1 MHPHRWHH
9 SFVRSYSVMSTAWV
23 PPNEQLFCLVSVPP
37 PPSPPPSHPS
47 VHPKMFC
54 WLINSGSLQTSSYD
68 GLSGQELVTEPDLT
82 PAFVW
87 AWPLSWLLNER
98 WRDEPL
104 KTPLNLLLPFPALP
118 FVGSKDHGDLLLC
131 LHQHVSLA
139 VTCSR
144 LNLFELFLMRKW
156 NGHTQHVWDDN
167 GWRQSSDADTV
178 RLQMQSNVRNI
189 RILVTCESC
198 IVCKISHCLFESVI
212 LKPMVL
218 HNLQRS
224 SLWLEH
230 SLPESVW
237 QQLMVYSARTPI
249 HIVDQYFF
257 KFHFIIHD
265 HSPLLLDTWKLKE
278 NPKHRSKTPY
288 LQWNVDSY
296 AFCHS
301 SAELLHLSNI
311 KKK

>member
-1 MHPHRWHH
+1 
-9 SFVRSYSVMSTAWV
+9 
-23 PPNEQLFCLVSVPP
+23 
-37 PPSPPPSHPS
+37 
-47 VHPKMFC
+47 
-54 WLINSGSLQTSSYD
+54 
-68 GLSGQELVTEPDLT
+68 
-82 PAFVW
+82 
-87 AWPLSWLLNER
+87 
-98 WRDEPL
+98 
-104 KTPLNLLLPFPALP
+104 
-118 FVGSKDHGDLLLC
+118 
-131 LHQHVSLA
+131 
-139 VTCSR
+139 
-144 LNLFELFLMRKW
+144 MRKW

-167 GWRQSSDADTV
+167 GWRQSSDADMV

-189 RILVTCESC
+189 KILVTCESC
-198 IVCKISHCLFESVI
+198 IVCKISHCLCESVI
-212 LKPMVL
+212 LKPMDL

-237 QQLMVYSARTPI
+237 QQLVVYSARTPI

-257 KFHFIIHD
+257 KFHFIIPD

-296 AFCHS
+296 FRAFYHS

-311 KKK
+311 KKICIFFFPGSIFVDENFSCTDQTGSWVRCSGLILAHISPPEQLFMKALCLDDCIFKNNNNNYLLPCLIQLKKKKVKLVSKTCKRSFRCFMSFSSVWKVTRQESDSLCLSHSQF